1 MKVISPF
8 LIPVKKDLGSDFLL
22 LIKIYGKLPIIG
34 SRGGPGGKFGGLSVP
49 LYVTYA
55 IKSTKST
62 INMESMLILLIQTIV
77 DSKVL
82 SCNLLFAYFDNT

>member
-34 SRGGPGGKFGGLSVP
+34 SRGGPGGKLGGFSVP
-49 LYVTYA
+49 LYA
-55 IKSTKST
+55 IYVIKTTKKT
-62 INMESMLILLIQTIV
+62 INMETIEE
-77 DSKVL
+77 
-82 SCNLLFAYFDNT
+82 NREINFAT

>member
-1 MKVISPF
+1 MTVISPF

-34 SRGGPGGKFGGLSVP
+34 SLGGPGGKFGGLSVP

-55 IKSTKST
+55 IKTTKRT
-62 INMESMLILLIQTIV
+62 INTESMFF
-77 DSKVL
+77 DSLQVL
-82 SCNLLFAYFDNT
+82 SCNLIFAYFDNT